1 MPRRSAKPRTTFATT
16 VLLAVAALALF
27 VAGEMLITTRTDA
40 GRLAAA
46 RYFHLGD
53 EASVR
58 EIVARQIRR
67 GLDDAAVPRDSVR
80 ENSPAPGATRER
92 WRVGLRP
99 RTSTLQVN
107 YAITRA
113 LESQGASVLSGRE
126 APGPFGELIVTLVC
140 GLPQRPMHEV
150 VLVRPGH
157 AADPSREAQSQGRVA
172 LVLYGLGDDLA
183 QVEAVLSR
191 RQPFAAAI
199 PAGQPWS
206 GAAFRAARERQREA
220 VLLLPLEPLN
230 YPRVDPGPGVILVTM
245 SRSKVEGLMRKY
257 LDQSGPVA
265 AVANLTGSL
274 ATQDQSVM
282 SVVYRVL
289 RERRT
294 PFLHVAPAPG
304 AVCRPLASQ
313 LGVAYA
319 QPDLV
324 LEAGARDGTQA
335 LDARW
340 RQALVLA
347 RHRGSAIVMLRANDA
362 GLAWLPSALSPKRLG
377 NVEIVPLTALLRRPP
392 EL

>member
-1 MPRRSAKPRTTFATT
+1 MPKRGAKRSSTFSATI
-16 VLLAVAALALF
+16 LLVVAALVLF
-27 VAGEMLITTRTDA
+27 LGGEALITTRTDA

-46 RYFHLGD
+46 RWFHAGD
-53 EASVR
+53 DATLS
-58 EIVARQIRR
+58 EIVARQIRH
-67 GLDDAAVPRDSVR
+67 GLDSAGVPTDSVR
-80 ENSPAPGATRER
+80 ESPRKPGASRVH

-107 YAITRA
+107 YAVTRA
-113 LESQGASVLSGRE
+113 LETRGAVVLSGRE
-126 APGPFGELIVTLVC
+126 APGPHGELLVTLVA
-140 GLPQRPMHEV
+140 GLPGRPMHEV

-157 AADPSREAQSQGRVA
+157 TSETSGEALSQGRVA
-172 LVLYGLGDDLA
+172 LVLYGIGDDLA
-183 QVEAVLSR
+183 HVSAVLSR
-191 RQPFAAAI
+191 RQPFVAAI

-206 GAAFRAARERQREA
+206 SAAFRAARAQQRET

-230 YPRVDPGPGVILVTM
+230 YPRVNPGPGVILVTM
-245 SRSKVEGLMRKY
+245 NGSKIEGLMRKY

-265 AVANLTGSL
+265 AVANLAGSL
-274 ATQDQSVM
+274 ATQDQTVM

-294 PFLHVAPAPG
+294 PFLHLAPTAG

-319 QPDLV
+319 QPDLM
-324 LEAGARDGTQA
+324 LEAGAHGDTKV

-340 RQALVLA
+340 KQALGLA
-347 RHRGSAIVMLRANDA
+347 RRRGSAVVMLRAGDA
-362 GLAWLPSALSPKRLG
+362 ALAWLPGALSAKRLG

-392 EL
+392 AL